1 MTVQSRAS
9 FTRMLLVCVVVVL
22 GAYRAGARWRAEFA
36 ISRREANN
44 ILAPAILVSAP
55 QGDLMPE
62 AVIVSAV
69 RTPVGRAYKGSLRAT
84 RPDDLAALAI
94 KEALARAPGLDPKE
108 IDDVI
113 LGCAMPEG
121 EQGMN
126 VARIAALRAG
136 LPVETSAM
144 TINRFCSSGLQ
155 AIALA
160 AERIRG
166 GSAEIIVAGGTES
179 MSLVPMGGNKISPNP
194 WLVDHYPDAYINMGL
209 GTENIARKFGITR
222 EQADEFSANSHK
234 KALAAIAA
242 GNFKDETIPVEVKI
256 TSLPNGNGNGASSKS
271 KSSPKPTTQTFVFDT
286 DELPRAATSLEV
298 LAKLKPAFHA
308 KGTVTAGN
316 SSPMSDGAAATV
328 VMSDARAKALGLK
341 PLARFVAYS
350 TAGCPPEEFGMGPVF
365 AIPKAL
371 KLAGLSLSDIAVIEL
386 NEAFGAQSL
395 AVIQQAGLDAA
406 RVNPNGGAI
415 ALGHPLGCTGAKL
428 TATLIRDLQRKNAR
442 FGMVTMC
449 IGGGMGAAGIF
460 ERLS

>member
-1 MTVQSRAS
+1 
-9 FTRMLLVCVVVVL
+9 
-22 GAYRAGARWRAEFA
+22 
-36 ISRREANN
+36 
-44 ILAPAILVSAP
+44 
-55 QGDLMPE
+55 MPE
-62 AVIVSAV
+62 AVLVSAV
-69 RTPVGRAYKGSLRAT
+69 RTPVGRAYKGSLRTT

-94 KEALARAPGLDPKE
+94 KEALARVPGLDPKE

-136 LPVETSAM
+136 LPVESSAM

-155 AIALA
+155 AIASA
-160 AERIRG
+160 AERIRSG
-166 GSAEIIVAGGTES
+166 ATEVIVAGGTES

-222 EQADEFSANSHK
+222 EQADQFSVDSHK
-234 KALAAIAA
+234 KAIAAIAA
-242 GNFKDETIPVEVKI
+242 GKFREEVIPVEVKI
-256 TSLPNGNGNGASSKS
+256 TSMLNRNGASSKP
-271 KSSPKPTTQTFVFDT
+271 KLPPKPTTETLAFDT
-286 DELPRAATSLEV
+286 DELPRADTSLEA

-328 VMSDARAKALGLK
+328 VMSDSRAKALGIK
-341 PLARFVAYS
+341 PLARVVAYA
-350 TAGCPPEEFGMGPVF
+350 TAGVLPEEFGIGPVN
-365 AIPKAL
+365 AIPKVL
-371 KLAGLSLSDIAVIEL
+371 KLAGLSLGDIAVIEL
-386 NEAFGAQSL
+386 NEAFAAQSL
-395 AVIQQAGLDAA
+395 AVIQQAGLDAS
-406 RVNPNGGAI
+406 RVNPSGGAI

-428 TATLIRDLQRKNAR
+428 AASLIRELQRRNAQY
-442 FGMVTMC
+442 GMVTMC

-460 ERLS
+460 ERM